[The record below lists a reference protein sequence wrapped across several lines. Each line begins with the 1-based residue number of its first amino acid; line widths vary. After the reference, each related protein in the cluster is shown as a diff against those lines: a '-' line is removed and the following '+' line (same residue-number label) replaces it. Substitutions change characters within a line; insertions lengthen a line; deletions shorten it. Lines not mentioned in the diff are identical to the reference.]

1 MDTVALGYKEIV
13 TQVHQRSGIRLT
25 ASPDRTDH
33 LSLQSRLETGDW
45 LWITEYAANIT
56 PLARRVTLEAA
67 GVTLG
72 WHIAIFP
79 TNPVDPARPD
89 HFTWLAS
96 VTHESALAHQL
107 PDLVEN
113 ALRALPRHEQHHID
127 RDGNHHVSAGI
138 TDWSLDVRIPPHRAA
153 AHHHRSN
160 PPAHRTLLRGLAPV
174 FATPHFQARNT
185 TCLAR
190 LPEP

>member
-1 MDTVALGYKEIV
+1 MDTDALGYHEII
-13 TQVHQRSGIRLT
+13 TQVHERSGIRLT
-25 ASPDRTDH
+25 ASPGRTDH
-33 LSLQSRLETGDW
+33 LSWQSRLETGDW

-72 WHIAIFP
+72 WHLAIYP
-79 TNPVDPARPD
+79 TNPADPARPD

-107 PDLVEN
+107 PELVEN

-127 RDGNHHVSAGI
+127 RDGNHHISAGI
-138 TDWSLDVRIPPHRAA
+138 TDWAPDVRIPPHRAA

-160 PPAHRTLLRGLAPV
+160 PPRPSHITAK
-174 FATPHFQARNT
+174 
-185 TCLAR
+185 TCTCICHTSFPSTQHNVPSPIA
-190 LPEP
+190 